1 MYTVFEIKSKKG
13 GARQVEFNKIGE
25 LIQIDHQKN
34 TKPGD
39 KIIFDKVLSCEGE
52 EEEEFGQPY
61 LKNVQVIAEVFKN
74 GKNKKKITFKYKAK
88 KRYKKKQG
96 WRRQYTVIKIL
107 DIAKSTS

>member
-39 KIIFDKVLSCEGE
+39 KIIFDKVLSCEGKE
-52 EEEEFGQPY
+52 EEEANQENGNAGKEFEIRISFLFSCFP
-61 LKNVQVIAEVFKN
+61 N
-74 GKNKKKITFKYKAK
+74 
-88 KRYKKKQG
+88 
-96 WRRQYTVIKIL
+96 
-107 DIAKSTS
+107 